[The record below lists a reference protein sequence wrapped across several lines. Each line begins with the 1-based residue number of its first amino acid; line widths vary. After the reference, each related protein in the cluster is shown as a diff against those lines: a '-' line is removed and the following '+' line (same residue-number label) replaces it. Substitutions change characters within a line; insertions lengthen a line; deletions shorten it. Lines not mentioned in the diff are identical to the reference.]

1 MFSHLSNL
9 WRNVYIY
16 NTPLFHTI
24 IDTEAAKVWLVV
36 ISPRL
41 VFLFFFFYCSYPIVI
56 SIHTFLFAC
65 CIWHIF
71 SWYSVPLCVYRRDR
85 DEWMNMWWTNFSL
98 LFFLLHFS
106 FVYWS
111 MNELQR
117 WTLEQWKRANRFH
130 RRRCVVCSQDQHKS
144 ILGCT
149 VKANWRSAHARE
161 EERERMREYTLVSF
175 DGWPPLLLF
184 SVCLA
189 PTFSNTTRRPLHCCS
204 KWIRRSTTAN
214 SACLCHTYS
223 KNRLDIKEKKVIYT
237 FTVCII

>member
-111 MNELQR
+111 MNEVQR

-161 EERERMREYTLVSF
+161 EEREWENTCWSVLMGGRRFSFSLSVLLPLSVIRREGHCIAVQSEYAA
-175 DGWPPLLLF
+175 LLLPTPP
-184 SVCLA
+184 VCV
-189 PTFSNTTRRPLHCCS
+189 T
-204 KWIRRSTTAN
+204 
-214 SACLCHTYS
+214 HTP
-223 KNRLDIKEKKVIYT
+223 RIDLI
-237 FTVCII
+237 